1 MENVFIQRDGSE
13 NIVGVF
19 SAAQS
24 FAQESITASDP
35 SVTAFLASLVPPPT
49 LTFLQFMALF
59 TAPEQAAMVNSAD
72 TQTKLFVLMAT
83 GSGGIQLG
91 NPEVVAG
98 INYLATPTTATPPG
112 PGILTVARAA
122 QVLAGTTPPAN

>member
-1 MENVFIQRDGSE
+1 MENVFLQRDGSG

-59 TAPEQAAMVNSAD
+59 TAPEQAEIVNSAD
-72 TQTKLFVLMAT
+72 TKTRLFVLMAT
-83 GSGGIQLG
+83 GSGGIQLS

-98 INYLATPTTATPPG
+98 INYLATATTSTPPG
-112 PGILTVARAA
+112 PGLLTPARAA
-122 QVLAGTTPPAN
+122 QVIAGIAPPAS

>member
-1 MENVFIQRDGSE
+1 METVFVQRNSSGA
-13 NIVGVF
+13 IVGVF
-19 SAAQS
+19 AAAQS
-24 FAQESITASDP
+24 FAQEQISTTDP
-35 SVTAFLASLVPPPT
+35 TVTAFLASLTPPPT

-59 TAPEQAAMVNSAD
+59 TASEQAAIVNSTD
-72 TQTKLFVLMAT
+72 TKTKLFAMMAT

-98 INYLATPTTATPPG
+98 INYLATPTTTTPPG

-122 QVLAGTTPPAN
+122 QVLAGTTLPAN